1 VDLIL
6 EPRDGFLL
14 AIAVGEVSFDSA
26 VESCRDMCD
35 LAAGFGLR
43 KILLDCLAVE
53 GDLSPDERFEL
64 GKTIAEY
71 CQSKLRVP
79 AIALV
84 GKPLAVTGLGATV
97 ASNRGVPMEI
107 FSNRELGLDWLKSRP

>member
-1 VDLIL
+1 VDLIR

-35 LAAGFGLR
+35 LAAGLGLR

-53 GDLSPDERFEL
+53 GDLSRREIRTRKD
-64 GKTIAEY
+64 Y
-71 CQSKLRVP
+71 
-79 AIALV
+79 
-84 GKPLAVTGLGATV
+84 
-97 ASNRGVPMEI
+97 RGVLPKQI
-107 FSNRELGLDWLKSRP
+107 ASPRYCPRR